1 MIPVCLLVFSCTSTM
16 NIEWPQRRCMVAG
29 HPVDCETIPQID
41 YDKERDEENHPYMDH
56 FKVRT
61 TYT

>member
-1 MIPVCLLVFSCTSTM
+1 M